1 MSTFNINNINSD
13 TGINIPDEII
23 VQCIKD
29 MSEAELKYM
38 HQLYVRL
45 DQFFGQ
51 SEEQIN
57 LLFTEEEQ
65 NSVDSY
71 SSEIGEHAIFAY
83 LVKNILEKL

>member
-13 TGINIPDEII
+13 TGINITDEII
-23 VQCIKD
+23 AQCIKD
-29 MSEAELKYM
+29 VSETELKYM

-51 SEEQIN
+51 SREQIN

-65 NSVDSY
+65 NRFDSY
-71 SSEIGEHAIFAY
+71 SSEIGEHAIFAC